1 MYIPNFIHNTSW
13 KYKLWGITGI
23 SALIC
28 MIIGALSAWTIYDQN
43 QSIKKSLNISID
55 KSLTIVSADR
65 AIRDMDI
72 AIQALIAA
80 DEKQDIRKAAIA
92 SIKAS
97 SILDENLK
105 ILSSK
110 YPENRTV
117 VELTATLNQTKKE
130 RLLIIRSGKRN
141 KDEEALSISK
151 KLEPSINRIS
161 ELSNK
166 LITETNSELTNS
178 VTSIQQ
184 QSNNTLWLL
193 ISILGAGL
201 IIMTLFSLVSIKIF
215 IPPIMEMKNR
225 MAQLAQ
231 GDISRSSIKNIHTD
245 ELGST
250 QQSLCNSINT
260 INTTIKEISDNTKNI
275 DISSEKVSLTSK
287 QFQKLS
293 NTINKNI
300 DCIKEQGETL
310 LTLSQSVEGGFE
322 SVSEFAKKSSE
333 QAIIIKDDV
342 TDISKKFQSFT
353 HEIKKINSHIEELT
367 NSVKSIDEISST
379 INGISEQTNLLALN
393 AAIEAAR
400 AGEQGRG
407 FAVVADEVR
416 TLAQRTAEA
425 VGSISEIASTT
436 TEKTKQSHS
445 MLVNFEK
452 QIEDNLITMNDV
464 NEKSIES
471 TSLSSD
477 QLNLMGEL
485 NSSINQLHTI
495 ITTMSA
501 SLPPLQELAHETQEV
516 STELGDV
523 SLQLTNTSDAL
534 NNRVKYFTY

>member
-367 NSVKSIDEISST
+367 NSVKSINEISST

-436 TEKTKQSHS
+436 TEKTEQSHS